1 MLILQRMRGE
11 SIIIDGRIRV
21 TVIDMP
27 TSSRVRLG
35 IEAPSDIT
43 VHREEVQEKVDRQK
57 QQMGRSTEA
66 D

>member
-1 MLILQRMRGE
+1 MLILQRLRGQ

-27 TSSRVRLG
+27 TSGRVRLG

-57 QQMGRSTEA
+57 QRTDRSTEV